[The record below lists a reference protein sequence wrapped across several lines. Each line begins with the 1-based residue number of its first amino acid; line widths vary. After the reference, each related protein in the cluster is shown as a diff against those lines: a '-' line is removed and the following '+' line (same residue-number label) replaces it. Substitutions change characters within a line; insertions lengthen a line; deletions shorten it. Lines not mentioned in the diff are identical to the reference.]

1 MYLSCIQV
9 TFCQM
14 GYHFITY
21 VPSIYVFKESQYVP
35 VYIQTTLREKARWAL
50 CVECIHHKVIC
61 NMYLLSYT
69 ESQYVPVY
77 IQTTLREKAR
87 WALCVECIHHKV
99 ICDMYL
105 LSYTDYIMRSSQKGC
120 IYTCRVMKY
129 HVILRYVPVFSH
141 TDYIMQTVKVLYTC
155 ADIYV
160 I

>member
-21 VPSIYVFKESQYVP
+21 VPSIYVFK
-35 VYIQTTLREKARWAL
+35 
-50 CVECIHHKVIC
+50 
-61 NMYLLSYT
+61 

-141 TDYIMQTVKVLYTC
+141 TDYIMQTVKSAIYMCRLYMLYNIYMLRNPAICTC
-155 ADIYV
+155 SSTYRLHNANC
-160 I
+160 

>member
-9 TFCQM
+9 TFCKQPD
-14 GYHFITY
+14 GLLFITY

-50 CVECIHHKVIC
+50 
-61 NMYLLSYT
+61 Y
-69 ESQYVPVY
+69 
-77 IQTTLREKAR
+77 
-87 WALCVECIHHKV
+87 VECIHHKV

-120 IYTCRVMKY
+120 IYICRVMKY
-129 HVILRYVPVFSH
+129 HVTLRYVPVFSH

>member
-61 NMYLLSYT
+61 NMYLCPIQNRNMYLSIYRLHYAKKPDGL
-69 ESQYVPVY
+69 YVWNVY
-77 IQTTLREKAR
+77 IIK
-87 WALCVECIHHKV
+87 
-99 ICDMYL
+99 
-105 LSYTDYIMRSSQKGC
+105 
-120 IYTCRVMKY
+120 
-129 HVILRYVPVFSH
+129 
-141 TDYIMQTVKVLYTC
+141 
-155 ADIYV
+155 
-160 I
+160 